1 MNTISTTGTSQPP
14 ALVEAPG
21 GDDAPHWVAAIAN
34 DGAHDVDALLARV
47 LADERAAGR
56 RVHGLVMSF
65 EAGREG
71 CDCDM
76 VLHDVRS
83 GLGYTVS
90 QSLGAGSTAC
100 RADTAGFAE
109 ASAVLRRA
117 LAAPRAEVDLVVCN
131 RFGALESQ
139 GGGFAAELLEIMA
152 AGIPLLTVVST
163 RYEDA
168 WRRFTGGARV
178 LPPDAAA
185 VRAWIAQ
192 TLATPA

>member
-1 MNTISTTGTSQPP
+1 MSDAPQTF
-14 ALVEAPG
+14 VENAG
-21 GDDAPHWVAAIAN
+21 SDDAPPWVAAIAN

-65 EAGREG
+65 EAGRQG

-76 VLHDVRS
+76 VLHDVRT
-83 GLGYTVS
+83 GLSYAVS
-90 QSLGAGSTAC
+90 QALGPGSTAC
-100 RADTAGFAE
+100 RADTAGFAD
-109 ASAVLRRA
+109 ASAVLRSA
-117 LAAPRAEVDLVVCN
+117 LAAPRADVDLVVCN

-163 RYEDA
+163 RHEAA
-168 WRRFTGGARV
+168 WRRFTGGACL
-178 LPPDAAA
+178 LPPDVAA
-185 VRAWIAQ
+185 VRAWIAR
-192 TLATPA
+192 TLAR